1 MILEKRKYDEAGDW
15 LHLTKYKSISEESR
29 DFFLQLFAA
38 LLITSSFSTLNSLQM
53 TVHIPP
59 NL

>member
-1 MILEKRKYDEAGDW
+1 MQMQPKF
-15 LHLTKYKSISEESR
+15 KSISEESP